1 VKSIEQ
7 SEIRIKTLDL
17 MNQRLGTT
25 MYGPRDPSLP
35 PRIVLTAAHLAGVLV
50 VAWLLV
56 GDGIPRLAHSLG
68 VLWLPG
74 DLLRRELLLICAVVY
89 FLRLLLTVFVFL
101 KRRVT
106 WAETWT
112 IVPWILAIHS
122 SFALLGGTNTAPLGW
137 RDWLA
142 LALYAAG
149 SYLNTGSE
157 WSRHLW
163 KQRPEN
169 QGRLYTRGLFRL
181 ARHINYFGDL
191 TLFSGYALLAGR
203 IWAGI
208 VPVLMLAGFV
218 FVNIPALDSHLRE
231 KYAED
236 FEPYARRTKKLIPYV
251 Y

>member
-1 VKSIEQ
+1 MD
-7 SEIRIKTLDL
+7 R
-17 MNQRLGTT
+17 RLRNT
-25 MYGPRDPSLP
+25 MYGPTDPSLP
-35 PRIVLTAAHLAGVLV
+35 PRIVLAAAHLAGILA

-56 GDGIPRLAHSLG
+56 GDGILRIARLLG
-68 VLWLPG
+68 VHWQSG
-74 DLLRRELLLICAVVY
+74 DFPRRELLVACAVVY
-89 FLRLLLTVFVFL
+89 FLRLLLTGFVFL

-112 IVPWILAIHS
+112 IVPWILAIHV
-122 SFALLGGTNTAPLGW
+122 SFALIGGRNPAPLSW
-137 RDWLA
+137 RDWVA

-191 TLFSGYALLAGR
+191 TLFSGYARLAGR

-231 KYAED
+231 KYAAD